1 MMRDN
6 INRKRSIVVSSKR
19 TSVSLEDSFWCGL
32 KAIAR
37 MENVTIEKYIEQIN
51 VQRRTPNLSS
61 NLRIAILEYFLKNSR
76 SEWQQIVAGVSPIT
90 TKYPDVHHGRT

>member
-1 MMRDN
+1 MREN
-6 INRKRSIVVSSKR
+6 INRKRSIVVASKR

-37 MENVTIEKYIEQIN
+37 MENVTIEKYIEQVN
-51 VQRRTPNLSS
+51 LQRRTPNLSS

-76 SEWQQIVAGVSPIT
+76 SEWQQIVAGASPIPSN
-90 TKYPDVHHGRT
+90 YHQPHHEHV